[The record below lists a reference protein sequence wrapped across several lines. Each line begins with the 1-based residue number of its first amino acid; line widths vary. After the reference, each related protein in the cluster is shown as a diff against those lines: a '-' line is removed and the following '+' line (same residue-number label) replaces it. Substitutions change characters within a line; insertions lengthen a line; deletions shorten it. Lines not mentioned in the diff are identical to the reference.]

1 MTLYELFQVRET
13 ASQEEIKASYVA
25 LAKKFHPDLHRDAPE
40 KAEEIMKAI
49 NAAYEILSD
58 PIQRKQYDEILRE
71 EREKQRASYS
81 QRTTY
86 QTSYARPTTTYAEQ
100 KKGNSVNIGKVV
112 AITCFVL
119 IVFTITSALS
129 SSNTNKSTVTDY
141 ANKFTETEPSLQ
153 PVTQPR
159 TGEILVGR
167 EDFYGSEI
175 TVTASNSPCTVRV
188 KNSFGNTEVE
198 FYVRANST
206 ATVGVPAENLY
217 VYFASGP
224 TWYGK
229 EHYFGDT
236 VAYSKDDEIQD
247 FYNYSWEYT
256 LTPVTYGNFDETPVD
271 AEEYFD

>member
-1 MTLYELFQVRET
+1 MTLYELFQVSET
-13 ASQEEIKASYVA
+13 ASQEEIRASYVA
-25 LAKKFHPDLHRDAPE
+25 LAKKFHPDLHRDDPE
-40 KAEEIMKAI
+40 EAEKIMKTI

-58 PIQRKQYDEILRE
+58 PIQRKQYDGLLRE
-71 EREKQRASYS
+71 EREKQRASYN

-100 KKGNSVNIGKVV
+100 KKDNSVNISIVV
-112 AITCFVL
+112 IITCCVL
-119 IVFTITSALS
+119 CVFAITSALS

-153 PVTQPR
+153 PVTQPKN
-159 TGEILVGR
+159 GEILEGW
-167 EDFYGSEI
+167 EDYYGSEL
-175 TVTASNSPCTVRV
+175 TVTASNHPCTVRV
-188 KNSFGNTEVE
+188 KDEYGNTEVE

-206 ATVGVPAENLY
+206 ATVGVPAKNLY

-224 TWYGK
+224 TWYGT

-236 VAYSKDDEIQD
+236 VAYSKDDEPQD

-256 LTPVTYGNFDETPVD
+256 LTPVTYGNFDETPID